1 MKNLILLIAIVK
13 GELLSASDVELID
26 GRVQPIIYCEV
37 SETGLLGIHEK
48 KCNFAISKMETFDST
63 TQRFPND
70 GTENE
75 YSCIIANGSELE
87 HDLDIYA
94 GLEDV
99 YIYGNC
105 GSRDASNPL
114 DLLDGYG
121 CYCNPANR
129 DIPYGVGR
137 PVDELDKECQ
147 RQLRAQKCIEE
158 DSVVNTSARK
168 KRSDNFVCDS
178 TFTGHFTV
186 ASIQDLSEEE
196 ISEQCLFVNTL
207 IANHYGWSEDHT
219 ACAVFNCIN
228 DSAMFAVIIESA
240 FNPDSTFSSN
250 EFKRTEVG
258 GNFDYAENCEKIYYN
273 DDRGRC
279 CGQGPDRLPL
289 TINQAC
295 CVDNTIERSYR
306 MGREECCSSGT
317 ISEVVEVGTCAGTVL
332 DFDR

>member
-1 MKNLILLIAIVK
+1 MLIAIFK
-13 GELLSASDVELID
+13 GELLSASDVELLD

-48 KCNFAISKMETFDST
+48 KCNFVISKMETFDSI

-70 GTENE
+70 GIEND
-75 YSCIIANGSELE
+75 YSCIIANESDLE
-87 HDLDIYA
+87 DDLNIYA

-99 YIYGNC
+99 YVYGNC
-105 GSRDASNPL
+105 GGRDNSNPL

-137 PVDELDKECQ
+137 PVDDLDKECQ
-147 RQLRAQKCIEE
+147 RQQRAQKCIEE
-158 DSVVNTSARK
+158 DSVGDSSARK
-168 KRSDNFVCDS
+168 KRSDNFVCDNS
-178 TFTGHFTV
+178 FTGHFTI
-186 ASIQDLSEEE
+186 ASIQQLSQEE
-196 ISEQCLFVNTL
+196 INTQCVFVNNL
-207 IANHYGWSEDHT
+207 IADHYGWSDEHT
-219 ACAVFNCIN
+219 ECAVYKCMN
-228 DSAMFAVIIESA
+228 DSQMFAIIIESA
-240 FNPDSTFSSN
+240 FNPESAFTS

-258 GNFDYAENCEKIYYN
+258 GDFNYAERCEKIYYN
-273 DDRGRC
+273 NDRGRC

-289 TINQAC
+289 TVNQAC
-295 CVDNTIERSYR
+295 CVDNTIETRYK
-306 MGREECCSSGT
+306 MGREECCSSGS